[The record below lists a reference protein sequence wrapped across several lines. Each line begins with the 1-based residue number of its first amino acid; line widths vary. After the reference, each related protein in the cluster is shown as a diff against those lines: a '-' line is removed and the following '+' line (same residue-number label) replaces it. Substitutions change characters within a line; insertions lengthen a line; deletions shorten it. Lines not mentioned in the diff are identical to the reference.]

1 MLWLIG
7 GTSDSAMLAQALH
20 RANVAYCVT
29 VTTEAGRSLYTGLC
43 PFGRIHVGC
52 LDRDAML
59 SFVRRHRITAILDAS
74 HPFAA
79 LVSEGAMAT
88 AQQLGLDY
96 LRFERPLLGEQASMA
111 RKAHGFPGVTNADD
125 GDADVSTST
134 LETLLQSERLAHQRV
149 LLILGY
155 RLLHHFQACH
165 AQATLFARILPSP
178 TALAATL
185 DAGFDPRRII
195 ALRPPVAPDLELALW
210 RQWQI
215 SMVVA
220 KASGQ
225 AGGEDVKR
233 AIAHQLGVELVLLQR
248 PVLCYPRQTHEI
260 AEALAF
266 ARHPLRST
274 ELKFPA
280 P

>member
-20 RANVAYCVT
+20 HAKIAYCVT

-43 PFGRIHVGC
+43 PFGRIHVGS
-52 LDRDAML
+52 LAPDAMVA
-59 SFVRRHRITAILDAS
+59 FVHRHRINAILDAS

-96 LRFERPLLGEQASMA
+96 LRFERPVLSEQADQGRTIAASSGLT
-111 RKAHGFPGVTNADD
+111 KADD
-125 GDADVSTST
+125 DNQWVFSTT
-134 LETLLQSERLAHQRV
+134 LEQLLRSEHLHHQRV
-149 LLILGY
+149 LFILGY
-155 RLLHHFQACH
+155 RLLHHFQDWQT
-165 AQATLFARILPSP
+165 QATLFARILPSP

-215 SMVVA
+215 SRVVA

-233 AIAHQLGVELVLLQR
+233 AIAQQLGVKLVLLQR
-248 PVLCYPRQTHEI
+248 PTLPYPRQTNEI
-260 AEALAF
+260 ADALAF